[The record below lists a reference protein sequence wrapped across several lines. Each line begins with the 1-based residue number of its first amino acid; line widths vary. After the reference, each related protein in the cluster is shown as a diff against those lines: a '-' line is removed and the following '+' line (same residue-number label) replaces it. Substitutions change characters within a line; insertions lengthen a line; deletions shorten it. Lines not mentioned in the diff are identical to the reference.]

1 MVEEELRPADKR
13 LPKPVMGR
21 SIRTDRWRYSDW
33 SEGNAGV
40 ELYDHAADPMEF
52 NNLALKPDVE
62 AKAVMKR
69 LRKLLEPKASGKV
82 PTTPFNPK
90 RL

>member
-1 MVEEELRPADKR
+1 M
-13 LPKPVMGR
+13 
-21 SIRTDRWRYSDW
+21 
-33 SEGNAGV
+33 

-62 AKAVMKR
+62 IKAVMKR

>member
-1 MVEEELRPADKR
+1 MLRPADQR

-21 SIRTDRWRYSDW
+21 SIRTERWRYTDW
-33 SEGNAGV
+33 AEGKSGV
-40 ELYDHAADPMEF
+40 ELYDHASDPMEF
-52 NNLALKPDVE
+52 NNLARNPDAE
-62 AKAVMKR
+62 AKVVMQR
-69 LRKLLEPKASGKV
+69 LRNLLEKKASGKV

>member
-1 MVEEELRPADKR
+1 MKWDRPALTTD
-13 LPKPVMGR
+13 GR
-21 SIRTDRWRYSDW
+21 NNHALRTPRWRYIRYSDG
-33 SEGNAGV
+33 SE

-52 NNLALKPDVE
+52 NNLAPKPDAE
-62 AKAVMKR
+62 AKAVMQR
-69 LRKLLEPKASGKV
+69 LRKLLEKKASGKV

>member
-1 MVEEELRPADKR
+1 M
-13 LPKPVMGR
+13 
-21 SIRTDRWRYSDW
+21 
-33 SEGNAGV
+33 

-52 NNLALKPDVE
+52 NNLALKPDAE
-62 AKAVMKR
+62 AKAVMQH
-69 LRKLLEPKASGKV
+69 LRKLLEKKASGKV